1 MYVTCGSSR
10 NSRKVTSH
18 QWDPAWR
25 PTHSKGR
32 PEFCTRFADRCCL
45 ILLVHISTISNIAAP
60 YSTFWLRFVGN
71 VSKSSLC
78 IKGTSRA
85 LTVICRKRSYCM
97 MQCGSLWQWMAAD
110 DTAPFWRQSGHPKQ
124 TTSWLHVA
132 LCAACQSKVLE
143 EFSILSDSYPRG
155 YSAKF
160 LLSGRVNLLTSVD
173 ICWLFNFFILRCPQ
187 GVYATNPGIPAGHL
201 WIWNRETHFIT
212 AVSSISKRN

>member
-32 PEFCTRFADRCCL
+32 PEFCTRFADWCCL
-45 ILLVHISTISNIAAP
+45 ILLVHISTISNIAASC
-60 YSTFWLRFVGN
+60 STFWLRFVGN
-71 VSKSSLC
+71 VSNSSPC

-110 DTAPFWRQSGHPKQ
+110 DTAPFWRQSGHPKR
-124 TTSWLHVA
+124 TISWLHVT

-143 EFSILSDSYPRG
+143 EFSILTRG
-155 YSAKF
+155 VTVQSSFYLEESTCF
-160 LLSGRVNLLTSVD
+160 LLTSVD
-173 ICWLFNFFILRCPQ
+173 CSTFSSSDVPRASKPPTPASPARGTSEFGIVRLTSLPQ
-187 GVYATNPGIPAGHL
+187 
-201 WIWNRETHFIT
+201 
-212 AVSSISKRN
+212 